1 MEDLLDLPGARD
13 KAGNKAVADR
23 QKKEA
28 DHGGR
33 VEKAHAALQGEEG
46 LFQVMTLGKQPV
58 ELRVDALKIGG
69 MKPLGES
76 FLSVIPHGNRGV
88 EAFGQIFTVEPG
100 RRTVFQPNLRLIAL
114 SKDLVRGIRAQP
126 VPFRADRDILLL
138 VSCRQP
144 SRGT

>member
-1 MEDLLDLPGARD
+1 MFIAYTRFLVNTFLSAEALAGIFAVAGLQPVEDLLDLPGARD

-58 ELRVDALKIGG
+58 ELRADALKIGG
-69 MKPLGES
+69 MKLLGGGTIE
-76 FLSVIPHGNRGV
+76 
-88 EAFGQIFTVEPG
+88 Q
-100 RRTVFQPNLRLIAL
+100 
-114 SKDLVRGIRAQP
+114 AQ
-126 VPFRADRDILLL
+126 
-138 VSCRQP
+138 
-144 SRGT
+144 T